1 MHWIVKN
8 MNRKLLILLLMI
20 ASSALAKDPAD
31 KVAVTSPKSIVALS
45 PHSVE
50 LLFSLGAGDR
60 IVATTE
66 YADYPKEA
74 LSIPRVGGFHGLS
87 IERIIELQPDLV
99 IAWEGGN
106 SDADIARLKKMGLK
120 VHTSHPKSLDQVG
133 DELMVL
139 GQLIGAPEKGR
150 QLAMQFS
157 ERLQALRDNYAGKT
171 PVRFFYQVWAQP
183 LRAMAQGSWIN
194 EVVTGCGG
202 VNILDDSYPD
212 YPEVSLESVLLM
224 APDVILQPTQHG
236 ADMSTGVDW
245 RDWPEIPAVKHNYIF
260 SINGDILHRF
270 TLRILD
276 GMDEVCLSL
285 DKARQPSTLSKPQ
298 EKRDK

>member
-1 MHWIVKN
+1 MKQ
-8 MNRKLLILLLMI
+8 KLLILLLIM
-20 ASSALAKDPAD
+20 ASSAMAEKHSINN
-31 KVAVTSPKSIVALS
+31 AVDSPTSIVALS

-74 LSIPRVGGFHGLS
+74 LRIPRVGGYHGLS

-106 SDADIARLKKMGLK
+106 SDEDIQRLKKMGLN
-120 VHTSHPKSLDQVG
+120 VYTSHPKSLDQVG
-133 DELMVL
+133 DELQIL
-139 GQLIGAPEKGR
+139 GKLIGSPEHGR
-150 QLAMQFS
+150 QLAVQYAD
-157 ERLQALRDNYAGKT
+157 RLQQLRDNYSHKK

-183 LRAMAQGSWIN
+183 LRAMAAGSWIN
-194 EVVTGCGG
+194 DVVTGCGG
-202 VNILDDSYPD
+202 VNILDTSYPD

-224 APDVILQPTQHG
+224 APDAILQPTQHG
-236 ADMSTGVDW
+236 ADMSTGIDW
-245 RDWPEIPAVKHNYIF
+245 RAWPEIPAVKNNHIF

-270 TLRILD
+270 TMRILD
-276 GMDEVCLSL
+276 GMDEVCMSL
-285 DKARQPSTLSKPQ
+285 DTVRH
-298 EKRDK
+298 

>member
-1 MHWIVKN
+1 MNWIINN
-8 MNRKLLILLLMI
+8 MNRKLLMLLLI
-20 ASSALAKDPAD
+20 IGSSAMAENSLIKNTAG
-31 KVAVTSPKSIVALS
+31 SPKSIVALS

-74 LSIPRVGGFHGLS
+74 LTIPRVGGYHGLS

-106 SDADIARLKKMGLK
+106 SDTDIERLRKMGLK
-120 VHTSHPKSLDQVG
+120 VHTSHPLSLDQVG
-133 DELMVL
+133 DELIVL
-139 GQLIGAPEKGR
+139 GRLIGSAEEGKR
-150 QLAMQFS
+150 LAAQYAD
-157 ERLQALRDNYAGKT
+157 RLNKIRKNHAQKE
-171 PVRFFYQVWAQP
+171 PVHFFYQVWAQP
-183 LRAMAQGSWIN
+183 LRAMAAGSWIN

-202 VNILDDSYPD
+202 INILDESYPD
-212 YPEVSLESVLLM
+212 YPEVSLESILLM
-224 APDVILQPTQHG
+224 APEAILQPTQHG

-245 RDWPEIPAVKHNYIF
+245 SNWPEIPAVKNNHIF

-276 GMDEVCLSL
+276 GMDEVCDRLERV
-285 DKARQPSTLSKPQ
+285 RQQPAK
-298 EKRDK
+298 EA

>member
-1 MHWIVKN
+1 MHHN
-8 MNRKLLILLLMI
+8 FLLLIFTLI
-20 ASSALAKDPAD
+20 FVAISIGVNAKDGA
-31 KVAVTSPKSIVALS
+31 KAESPPPQTIVALS

-66 YADYPKEA
+66 YADFPKA
-74 LSIPRVGGFHGLS
+74 AVDIPRVGGYHGLS
-87 IERIIELQPDLV
+87 IERILELQPDLV
-99 IAWEGGN
+99 IAWKGGN
-106 SDADIARLKKMGLK
+106 SDADIKRLKNLGLK
-120 VHTSHPKSLDQVG
+120 VYSSNPSSLEQVA
-133 DELMVL
+133 DELISL
-139 GQLIGAPEKGR
+139 GNLVGLPESGQK
-150 QLAMQFS
+150 LAAQYR
-157 ERLQALRDNYAGKT
+157 ERLTLLRQQHADKK

-183 LRAMAQGSWIN
+183 LRAMAAGSWIN

-202 VNILDDSYPD
+202 VNILDSSYPD

-224 APDVILQPTQHG
+224 APDAILQPTQHG

-245 RDWPEIPAVKHNYIF
+245 RDWPEIPAVKNKHIF

-276 GMDEVCLSL
+276 GMEEVCDRLERVRKNSV
-285 DKARQPSTLSKPQ
+285 DATETK
-298 EKRDK
+298 E